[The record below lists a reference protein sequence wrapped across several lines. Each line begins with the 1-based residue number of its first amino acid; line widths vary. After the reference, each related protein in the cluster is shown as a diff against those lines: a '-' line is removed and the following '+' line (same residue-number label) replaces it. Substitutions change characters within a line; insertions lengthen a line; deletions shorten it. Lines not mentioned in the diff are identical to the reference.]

1 MTMFQIQLPIQA
13 EEKMDEEEL
22 NEQKENQKGRRD
34 I

>member
-1 MTMFQIQLPIQA
+1 MFQIQLPIQA

-22 NEQKENQKGRRD
+22 NEQKDNQKGRRD